1 MAARVRRGAPLLALV
16 LLGCAQMG
24 APPGGPV
31 DDTPPS
37 ILSTFPAADSTGV
50 RPPFVASITFSEK
63 MDKRSVE
70 KTLRV
75 FPPPGRIRTEWDT
88 NTLFVENDFF
98 ARADAAPEGPITILV
113 SGQAE
118 DRRGNKIRE
127 PFSFTFTSDESL
139 PRGSVSGTIEGL
151 SKSPQAPPATVRA
164 ILPMESDSA
173 PARVLLEGEASR
185 EGAFRLR
192 PLPLGEGGP
201 RLVLAFQDE
210 NEDGTIDFDRELYG
224 YSVSFALTPEQ
235 PAADSLRIRLVSADT
250 PGSIEG
256 MVAIDEGTDSLV
268 VAVEAEDD
276 TAVAPSLVEPD
287 STGAY
292 RVTDLRA
299 GAYRVRLLRGSFE
312 KMRVDGLESATSVLS
327 ERSLVLRPGEAVEE
341 FCLPEEV
348 PEPQV
353 TH

>member
-1 MAARVRRGAPLLALV
+1 MRKTAPLLALV

-37 ILSTFPAADSTGV
+37 ILSTFPAADSTRV
-50 RPPFVASITFSEK
+50 RPPFAATITFSEK

-75 FPPPGRIRTEWDT
+75 FPTPGRIRTDWEKT
-88 NTLFVENDFF
+88 TLLIEADFF
-98 ARADAAPEGPITILV
+98 DRSDAMPKGPITILV
-113 SGQAE
+113 SGRAE

-127 PFSFTFTSDESL
+127 PYSFSFTSAESL
-139 PRGSVSGTIEGL
+139 PRGSVSGAIEGL
-151 SKSPQAPPATVRA
+151 SKSAKAPPATVRA
-164 ILPMESDSA
+164 ILPAEGDST
-173 PARVLLEGEASR
+173 PARILLESEASR

-192 PLPLGEGGP
+192 PLPVGDGGP

-210 NEDGTIDFDRELYG
+210 TEDGAIDFERELYG
-224 YSVSFALTPEQ
+224 YSDSFALTPEH

-256 MVAIDEGTDSLV
+256 TVPVDEGTDSLV

-276 TAVAPSLVEPD
+276 TAAAPSLTEPD

-292 RVTDLRA
+292 RVTDLQA
-299 GAYRVRLLRGSFE
+299 GSYRVRLLRGSIE
-312 KMRVDGLESATSVLS
+312 RMRLEGPDSATSVLS

-341 FCLPEEV
+341 FRLPEEA